1 MRKYNLPQMNIKNF
15 TSERILT
22 ASSGQGET
30 PTTLTSAE
38 QVRQMMEKD
47 GISAIAEVAFE

>member
-1 MRKYNLPQMNIKNF
+1 MNIKNF

>member
-1 MRKYNLPQMNIKNF
+1 MKIKSF
-15 TSERILT
+15 ICERILT

-30 PTTLTSAE
+30 PTSLTSAE